1 MNCAVGSS
9 PNTSPPQRNPLTDIG
24 RPARVANG
32 LAAAALLAGALL
44 LGTGASPA
52 QAQNA
57 GAKTTPAQP
66 AQGSATTGTTAKKST
81 AKSGSTAAGE
91 KGAAGGAASEKSQAS
106 YAIGVSVGSEL
117 HRNGVGVEEI
127 SAERVAA
134 GLRDALG
141 GKVQMSQEYQQ
152 SIMVV
157 LRKAHDAQVAERQK
171 EVAPNHAAAATF
183 LAENGKKKD
192 VVTTASGLE
201 YKVVAPGSGEPPKP
215 GDMVTVNY
223 RGTLLNGTEFDSSAK
238 HGGPAT
244 FPSNG
249 VIKGWQEALALMKP
263 GAKYQLW
270 IPPALAYDV
279 ESPPSIPPGSM
290 LIFDVE
296 LLSIKPA
303 PAPAAA
309 PPPGHPQIQPA
320 QPGQPSSK

>member
-1 MNCAVGSS
+1 MNCAVGSIA
-9 PNTSPPQRNPLTDIG
+9 NTSPLQRLPLTDTG
-24 RPARVANG
+24 RSARVANG

-44 LGTGASPA
+44 LSAGVSPA

-57 GAKTTPAQP
+57 GATAAQP
-66 AQGSATTGTTAKKST
+66 AQGSTAKKPA
-81 AKSGSTAAGE
+81 AKAKGGATAAGE
-91 KGAAGGAASEKSQAS
+91 KGAAAGGAASDKSQAS
-106 YAIGVSVGSEL
+106 YAIGVSVGAEL
-117 HRNGVGVEEI
+117 HRSGVAMEDI

-141 GKVQMSQEYQQ
+141 GKTQMSQEYQQ
-152 SIMVV
+152 SIMGM
-157 LRKAHDAQVAERQK
+157 LRKAHEQQAAVRAKEAE
-171 EVAPNHAAAATF
+171 PNHAAAAAF

-201 YKVVAPGSGEPPKP
+201 YKVITPGSGEPPKP

-223 RGTLLNGTEFDSSAK
+223 KGTLLNGTEFDSSAK

-263 GAKYQLW
+263 GAKYTLW

-279 ESPPSIPPGSM
+279 ESPPTIPPGSM
-290 LIFDVE
+290 LIFEVE

-303 PAPAAA
+303 AAAA
-309 PPPGHPQIQPA
+309 PPAGHPQIQPA
-320 QPGQPSSK
+320 QPSQPSSK

>member
-9 PNTSPPQRNPLTDIG
+9 PNTSPLQRNPLTDTG
-24 RPARVANG
+24 RSVRVANA
-32 LAAAALLAGALL
+32 LATAALMAGALL
-44 LGTGASPA
+44 LSAGTSPA

-57 GAKTTPAQP
+57 GATAAAQP
-66 AQGSATTGTTAKKST
+66 AQGSTAKKPA
-81 AKSGSTAAGE
+81 AKGGTTAAGE
-91 KGAAGGAASEKSQAS
+91 KGAAAGATSDKSKGS
-106 YAIGVSVGSEL
+106 YAIGVSVGAEL
-117 HRNGVGVEEI
+117 RRSGVVMEDI
-127 SAERVAA
+127 SPERVAA

-141 GKVQMSQEYQQ
+141 GKTEMSQEYQQ
-152 SIMVV
+152 SIMVM
-157 LRKAHDAQVAERQK
+157 LRKAHEQQAAVRAKEAE
-171 EVAPNHAAAATF
+171 PNHAAAKAF

-201 YKVVAPGSGEPPKP
+201 YKVITPGSGEPPKP

-223 RGTLLNGTEFDSSAK
+223 KGTLLNGTEFDSSAK

-263 GAKYQLW
+263 GSKYQLW
-270 IPPALAYDV
+270 IPPTLAYDV
-279 ESPPSIPPGSM
+279 ESPPTIPPGSM
-290 LIFDVE
+290 LIFEVE

-303 PAPAAA
+303 AAAA
-309 PPPGHPQIQPA
+309 PPAGHPQIQPA

>member
-1 MNCAVGSS
+1 MNCAVGSNT
-9 PNTSPPQRNPLTDIG
+9 NTSPLLRNPLTDNG
-24 RPARVANG
+24 RSARVANG

-44 LGTGASPA
+44 LSAGASPA

-57 GAKTTPAQP
+57 GAAPAAQP
-66 AQGSATTGTTAKKST
+66 AQGSTAKKPA
-81 AKSGSTAAGE
+81 AKAGAAGE
-91 KGAAGGAASEKSQAS
+91 KGAAAGAASEKSQAS
-106 YAIGVSVGSEL
+106 YAIGVSVGAEL
-117 HRNGVGVEEI
+117 HRSGVAMEDI

-141 GKVQMSQEYQQ
+141 GKTQMSQEYQQ
-152 SIMVV
+152 SIMGM
-157 LRKAHDAQVAERQK
+157 LRKAHDQQATVRAKEAE
-171 EVAPNHAAAATF
+171 PNHAAAAAF

-201 YKVVAPGSGEPPKP
+201 YKVITPGSGEPPKP

-223 RGTLLNGTEFDSSAK
+223 KGTLLNGTEFDSSAK

-279 ESPPSIPPGSM
+279 ESPPTIPPGSM

-296 LLSIKPA
+296 LLSIKPSA
-303 PAPAAA
+303 AAA
-309 PPPGHPQIQPA
+309 PPAGHPQIQPA
-320 QPGQPSSK
+320 QPAQPSSK

>member
-9 PNTSPPQRNPLTDIG
+9 PNTSPLQRNPLADTG
-24 RPARVANG
+24 RSARVANG
-32 LAAAALLAGALL
+32 LAAAALLAGAFLL
-44 LGTGASPA
+44 SAGASPA

-57 GAKTTPAQP
+57 GASAAAQP
-66 AQGSATTGTTAKKST
+66 AHGSTAKKP
-81 AKSGSTAAGE
+81 AAQGGSAAAGE
-91 KGAAGGAASEKSQAS
+91 KGAAAGPASEKSQAS
-106 YAIGVSVGSEL
+106 YAIGVSVGAEL
-117 HRNGVGVEEI
+117 HRSGVAMEDI
-127 SAERVAA
+127 SAERLAA

-141 GKVQMSQEYQQ
+141 GKAEMSQEYQQ
-152 SIMVV
+152 SIMAM
-157 LRKAHDAQVAERQK
+157 LRKAHEQQAAVRAKEAE
-171 EVAPNHAAAATF
+171 PNHKAAAAF

-201 YKVVAPGSGEPPKP
+201 YKVLAPGSGESPKP

-223 RGTLLNGTEFDSSAK
+223 KGTLLNGTEFDSSAK

-263 GAKYQLW
+263 GSKYELW
-270 IPPALAYDV
+270 IPPSLAYDV
-279 ESPPSIPPGSM
+279 ESPPTIPPGSM

-303 PAPAAA
+303 TAGA
-309 PPPGHPQIQPA
+309 PPAGHPQIQPA

>member
-9 PNTSPPQRNPLTDIG
+9 PNTSPLQRNALTDTG
-24 RPARVANG
+24 RSARVASA
-32 LAAAALLAGALL
+32 LAAAALMAGALL
-44 LGTGASPA
+44 LSAGASPA

-57 GAKTTPAQP
+57 GAPAAAQP
-66 AQGSATTGTTAKKST
+66 APGSTAKKPA
-81 AKSGSTAAGE
+81 AKGGSAAAGE
-91 KGAAGGAASEKSQAS
+91 KGAAAGATSEKSQGS
-106 YAIGVSVGSEL
+106 YAIGVSVGAEL
-117 HRNGVGVEEI
+117 RRSGVVMEDI
-127 SAERVAA
+127 SADRVAA

-141 GKVQMSQEYQQ
+141 GKTEMSQEYQQ
-152 SIMVV
+152 SIMAM
-157 LRKAHDAQVAERQK
+157 LRKAHEQQAAVRAKEAE
-171 EVAPNHAAAATF
+171 PNHTAAKTF

-201 YKVVAPGSGEPPKP
+201 YKVIAPGSGEPPKP

-223 RGTLLNGTEFDSSAK
+223 KGTLLNGTEFDSSAK

-263 GAKYQLW
+263 GSKYQLW
-270 IPPALAYDV
+270 IPPQLAYDI
-279 ESPPSIPPGSM
+279 ESPPTIPPGSM
-290 LIFDVE
+290 LIFEVE

-303 PAPAAA
+303 AAAA
-309 PPPGHPQIQPA
+309 PPAGHPQIQPA

>member
-1 MNCAVGSS
+1 MNCAVGSN
-9 PNTSPPQRNPLTDIG
+9 PNTSPLQRNPLTDTG
-24 RPARVANG
+24 RSAKVANG

-44 LGTGASPA
+44 LSAGASPA
-52 QAQNA
+52 HAQNA
-57 GAKTTPAQP
+57 GATAAAQP
-66 AQGSATTGTTAKKST
+66 AQGSTAKKPSA
-81 AKSGSTAAGE
+81 AKSGSAAADK
-91 KGAAGGAASEKSQAS
+91 KGAAPGAASEKSQAS

-117 HRNGVGVEEI
+117 HRSGVAVEDI
-127 SAERVAA
+127 SPERLAA

-141 GKVQMSQEYQQ
+141 GKTQMSQEYQQ
-152 SIMVV
+152 SIMAM
-157 LRKAHDAQVAERQK
+157 LRKAHDQQAAVRAKEAE
-171 EVAPNHAAAATF
+171 PNHAAAKAF

-201 YKVVAPGSGEPPKP
+201 YKVITPGSGEPPKP

-223 RGTLLNGTEFDSSAK
+223 KGTLLNGTEFDSSAK

-263 GAKYQLW
+263 GSKYELW

-279 ESPPSIPPGSM
+279 ESPPTIPPGSM

-303 PAPAAA
+303 AAA
-309 PPPGHPQIQPA
+309 TPPAGHPQIQPA
-320 QPGQPSSK
+320 QPAQPSSK

>member
-9 PNTSPPQRNPLTDIG
+9 PNTSPLQRNPLADTG
-24 RPARVANG
+24 RSARVANG
-32 LAAAALLAGALL
+32 LAAAALLAGAFLL
-44 LGTGASPA
+44 SAGASPA

-57 GAKTTPAQP
+57 GASAAAQP
-66 AQGSATTGTTAKKST
+66 AHGSTAKKPA
-81 AKSGSTAAGE
+81 AKGGSAAAGE
-91 KGAAGGAASEKSQAS
+91 KGAAAGPASEKSQAS
-106 YAIGVSVGSEL
+106 YAIGVSVGAEL
-117 HRNGVGVEEI
+117 HRSGVAMEDI
-127 SAERVAA
+127 SAERLAA

-141 GKVQMSQEYQQ
+141 GKAEMSQEYQQ
-152 SIMVV
+152 SIMAM
-157 LRKAHDAQVAERQK
+157 LRKAHEQQAAVRAKEAES
-171 EVAPNHAAAATF
+171 NHKAAAAF

-201 YKVVAPGSGEPPKP
+201 YKVLAPGSGESPKP

-223 RGTLLNGTEFDSSAK
+223 KGTLLNGTEFDSSAK

-263 GAKYQLW
+263 GSKYELW
-270 IPPALAYDV
+270 IPPSLAYDV
-279 ESPPSIPPGSM
+279 ESPPTIPPGSM

-303 PAPAAA
+303 TAGA
-309 PPPGHPQIQPA
+309 PPAGHPQIQPA

>member
-1 MNCAVGSS
+1 MNCAVGSNE
-9 PNTSPPQRNPLTDIG
+9 NTSPLQRNPLTDIG
-24 RPARVANG
+24 RSARVANG

-44 LGTGASPA
+44 ISVGASPA

-57 GAKTTPAQP
+57 GATAAAP
-66 AQGSATTGTTAKKST
+66 AQGSTAKKPA
-81 AKSGSTAAGE
+81 AKSGSAAPAPAAGQ
-91 KGAAGGAASEKSQAS
+91 KGAAAGATSDKSQAS
-106 YAIGVSVGSEL
+106 YAIGVSVGAEL
-117 HRNGVGVEEI
+117 HRSGVAMEDI
-127 SAERVAA
+127 SAERLAA

-141 GKVQMSQEYQQ
+141 GKTQMSQDYQQ
-152 SIMVV
+152 SIMGM
-157 LRKAHDAQVAERQK
+157 LRKAHEQQASVRAKEAE
-171 EVAPNHAAAATF
+171 PNHAAAATF

-201 YKVVAPGSGEPPKP
+201 YKVLAPGSGESPKP

-223 RGTLLNGTEFDSSAK
+223 KGTLLNGTEFDSSAK

-263 GAKYQLW
+263 GSKYELW
-270 IPPALAYDV
+270 IPPSLAYDV
-279 ESPPSIPPGSM
+279 ESPPTIPPGSM

-303 PAPAAA
+303 TAGA
-309 PPPGHPQIQPA
+309 PPAGHPQIQPA

>member
-1 MNCAVGSS
+1 MNCAVGSNT
-9 PNTSPPQRNPLTDIG
+9 NTSPLLRNPLTDNG
-24 RPARVANG
+24 RSARVANG

-44 LGTGASPA
+44 LSAGASPA

-57 GAKTTPAQP
+57 GAAPAAQP
-66 AQGSATTGTTAKKST
+66 AQGSTAKKPA
-81 AKSGSTAAGE
+81 AKAGATAAGE
-91 KGAAGGAASEKSQAS
+91 KGEKGAAAGAASEKSQAS
-106 YAIGVSVGSEL
+106 YAIGVSVGAEL
-117 HRNGVGVEEI
+117 HRSGVAMEDI

-141 GKVQMSQEYQQ
+141 GKTQMSQEYQQ
-152 SIMVV
+152 SIMGM
-157 LRKAHDAQVAERQK
+157 LRKAHDQQASVRAKEAE
-171 EVAPNHAAAATF
+171 PNHAAAAAF

-201 YKVVAPGSGEPPKP
+201 YKVIAPGSGEPPKP

-223 RGTLLNGTEFDSSAK
+223 KGTLLNGTEFDSSAK

-279 ESPPSIPPGSM
+279 ESPPTIPPGSM

-296 LLSIKPA
+296 LLSIKPSA
-303 PAPAAA
+303 AAA
-309 PPPGHPQIQPA
+309 PPAGHPQIQPA
-320 QPGQPSSK
+320 QPAQPSSK

>member
-9 PNTSPPQRNPLTDIG
+9 PNTSPLQRNPLADTG
-24 RPARVANG
+24 RSARVANG
-32 LAAAALLAGALL
+32 LAAAALLAGAFLL
-44 LGTGASPA
+44 SAGASPA

-57 GAKTTPAQP
+57 GASAAAQP
-66 AQGSATTGTTAKKST
+66 AHGSTAKKPA
-81 AKSGSTAAGE
+81 AKGGSAAAGE
-91 KGAAGGAASEKSQAS
+91 KGVAAGPASEKSQAS
-106 YAIGVSVGSEL
+106 YAIGVSVGAEL
-117 HRNGVGVEEI
+117 HRSGVAMEDI
-127 SAERVAA
+127 SAERLAA

-141 GKVQMSQEYQQ
+141 GKAEMSQEYQQ
-152 SIMVV
+152 SIMAM
-157 LRKAHDAQVAERQK
+157 LRKAHEQQAAVRAKEAE
-171 EVAPNHAAAATF
+171 PNHKAAAAF

-201 YKVVAPGSGEPPKP
+201 YKVLAPGSGESPKP

-223 RGTLLNGTEFDSSAK
+223 KGTLLNGTEFDSSAK

-263 GAKYQLW
+263 GSKYELW
-270 IPPALAYDV
+270 IPPSLAYDV
-279 ESPPSIPPGSM
+279 ESPPTIPPGSM

-303 PAPAAA
+303 TAGA
-309 PPPGHPQIQPA
+309 PPAGHPQIQPA

>member
-9 PNTSPPQRNPLTDIG
+9 PNTSPLQRNPLADTG
-24 RPARVANG
+24 RSARVANG
-32 LAAAALLAGALL
+32 LAAAALLAGAFLL
-44 LGTGASPA
+44 SAGASPA

-57 GAKTTPAQP
+57 GASAAAQP
-66 AQGSATTGTTAKKST
+66 AHGSTAKKPA
-81 AKSGSTAAGE
+81 AKGGSAAAGE
-91 KGAAGGAASEKSQAS
+91 KGAAAGPASEKSQAS
-106 YAIGVSVGSEL
+106 YAIGVSVGAEL
-117 HRNGVGVEEI
+117 HRSGVAMEDI
-127 SAERVAA
+127 SAERLAA

-141 GKVQMSQEYQQ
+141 GKAEMSQEYQQ
-152 SIMVV
+152 SIMAM
-157 LRKAHDAQVAERQK
+157 LRKAHEQQAAVRAKEAE
-171 EVAPNHAAAATF
+171 PNHKAAAAF

-201 YKVVAPGSGEPPKP
+201 YKVLAPGSGESPKP

-223 RGTLLNGTEFDSSAK
+223 KGTLLNGTEFDSSAK

-263 GAKYQLW
+263 GSKYELW
-270 IPPALAYDV
+270 IPPSLAYDV
-279 ESPPSIPPGSM
+279 ESPPTIPPGSM

-303 PAPAAA
+303 TAGA
-309 PPPGHPQIQPA
+309 PPAGHPQIQTA

>member
-9 PNTSPPQRNPLTDIG
+9 PNTSPLQRNPLADTG
-24 RPARVANG
+24 RSARVANG
-32 LAAAALLAGALL
+32 LAAAALLAGAFLL
-44 LGTGASPA
+44 SAGASPA

-57 GAKTTPAQP
+57 GASAAAQP
-66 AQGSATTGTTAKKST
+66 AHGSTAKKPA
-81 AKSGSTAAGE
+81 AKGGSAAAGE
-91 KGAAGGAASEKSQAS
+91 KGVAAGPASEKSQAS
-106 YAIGVSVGSEL
+106 YAIGVSVGAEL
-117 HRNGVGVEEI
+117 HRSGVAMEDI
-127 SAERVAA
+127 SAERLAA

-141 GKVQMSQEYQQ
+141 GKAEMSQEYQQ
-152 SIMVV
+152 SIMAM
-157 LRKAHDAQVAERQK
+157 LRKAHEQQAAVRAKEAE
-171 EVAPNHAAAATF
+171 PNHKAAAAF

-201 YKVVAPGSGEPPKP
+201 YKVLAPGSGEPPKP

-223 RGTLLNGTEFDSSAK
+223 KGTLLNGTEFDSSAK

-263 GAKYQLW
+263 GSKYELW
-270 IPPALAYDV
+270 IPPSLAYDV
-279 ESPPSIPPGSM
+279 ESPPTIPPGSM

-303 PAPAAA
+303 TAGA
-309 PPPGHPQIQPA
+309 PPAGHPQIQPA

>member
-1 MNCAVGSS
+1 MNCAVGSI
-9 PNTSPPQRNPLTDIG
+9 PNTSPLQRNPLTDIG
-24 RPARVANG
+24 RSARVANG

-44 LGTGASPA
+44 LSVAASPA

-57 GAKTTPAQP
+57 GATAAAQP
-66 AQGSATTGTTAKKST
+66 AQGSTAKKPA
-81 AKSGSTAAGE
+81 AKGGTAAAGA
-91 KGAAGGAASEKSQAS
+91 KGAAAGATSEKSQAS
-106 YAIGVSVGSEL
+106 YAIGVSVGAEL
-117 HRNGVGVEEI
+117 HRSGVAMEDI

-141 GKVQMSQEYQQ
+141 GKTQMSQEYQQ
-152 SIMVV
+152 SIMGM
-157 LRKAHDAQVAERQK
+157 LRKAHEQQASVRAKEAE
-171 EVAPNHAAAATF
+171 PNHAAAAAF

-201 YKVVAPGSGEPPKP
+201 YKVITPGSGEPPKP

-223 RGTLLNGTEFDSSAK
+223 KGTLLNGTEFDSSAK

-270 IPPALAYDV
+270 IPPSLAYDV
-279 ESPPSIPPGSM
+279 ESPPTIPPGSM

-303 PAPAAA
+303 TAAA
-309 PPPGHPQIQPA
+309 PPAGHPQIQPA

>member
-1 MNCAVGSS
+1 MNCAVGSI
-9 PNTSPPQRNPLTDIG
+9 PNTSPLQRNPLTDTG
-24 RPARVANG
+24 RFARVANG

-44 LGTGASPA
+44 LSVGASPA

-57 GAKTTPAQP
+57 GATAAAP
-66 AQGSATTGTTAKKST
+66 AQGSTAKKPA
-81 AKSGSTAAGE
+81 AKSGSAASAPAAGQ
-91 KGAAGGAASEKSQAS
+91 KGAAAGATSEKSQAS
-106 YAIGVSVGSEL
+106 YAIGVSVGAEL
-117 HRNGVGVEEI
+117 HRSGVAMEDI
-127 SAERVAA
+127 SAERLAA

-141 GKVQMSQEYQQ
+141 GKTQMSQEYQQ
-152 SIMVV
+152 SIMGM
-157 LRKAHDAQVAERQK
+157 LRKAHEQQASVRAKEAE
-171 EVAPNHAAAATF
+171 PNHAAAATF

-201 YKVVAPGSGEPPKP
+201 YKVITPGSGEPPKP

-223 RGTLLNGTEFDSSAK
+223 KGTLLNGTEFDSSAK

-279 ESPPSIPPGSM
+279 ESPPTIPPGSM

-303 PAPAAA
+303 AAA
-309 PPPGHPQIQPA
+309 TPPAGHPQIQPA

>member
-9 PNTSPPQRNPLTDIG
+9 PNTSPPQRNPLADTG
-24 RPARVANG
+24 RSARVAPA
-32 LAAAALLAGALL
+32 LAAAALMAGALL
-44 LGTGASPA
+44 LSVGASPA

-57 GAKTTPAQP
+57 GSTAAAQP
-66 AQGSATTGTTAKKST
+66 AKGTTAKKPA
-81 AKSGSTAAGE
+81 AKGGSTAAGE
-91 KGAAGGAASEKSQAS
+91 KGAGAASEKSQAS
-106 YAIGVSVGSEL
+106 YAIGVSVGAEL
-117 HRNGVGVEEI
+117 RRSGVAMEDI
-127 SAERVAA
+127 SADRLAA

-141 GKVQMSQEYQQ
+141 GKAEMSQEYQQ
-152 SIMVV
+152 SIMAM
-157 LRKAHDAQVAERQK
+157 LRKAHEQQAAVRAKEAE
-171 EVAPNHAAAATF
+171 PNHAAAKAF

-201 YKVVAPGSGEPPKP
+201 YKVITPGSGEPPKP

-223 RGTLLNGTEFDSSAK
+223 KGTLLNGTEFDSSTK

-270 IPPALAYDV
+270 IPPQLAYDV
-279 ESPPSIPPGSM
+279 ESPPTIPPGSM
-290 LIFDVE
+290 LIFEVE

-303 PAPAAA
+303 AAAA
-309 PPPGHPQIQPA
+309 PPAGHPQIQPA
-320 QPGQPSSK
+320 QPAQPSSK